1 MPDWK
6 PEILRRLAPLK
17 LSPEREGE
25 IAEEIAQHLDDRY
38 EELLADGHSADS
50 AFRAALDELKDED
63 LLARN
68 LQSVENDLYREPVA
82 PGKVSS
88 KLFAGILQDI
98 RYAFRMMRKSPGFTA
113 IAVLTLALGIGANT
127 AIFTMMNGLMLHTLP
142 VRDPGRLVEIL
153 HHYPDDPE
161 PGFNGFSW
169 DEYQTMRDGNHVL
182 SDLIIGSLNNYVVGG
197 QALESQTVFGG
208 NVGGTY

>member
-88 KLFAGILQDI
+88 KLFAGILHDI

-113 IAVLTLALGIGANT
+113 VAVLTLALGIGANT

-142 VRDPGRLVEIL
+142 VRDPGRLVEADSTVSAIKRSRTSGCRIRWGIVLWGIL
-153 HHYPDDPE
+153 RWRC
-161 PGFNGFSW
+161 W
-169 DEYQTMRDGNHVL
+169 DV
-182 SDLIIGSLNNYVVGG
+182 
-197 QALESQTVFGG
+197 
-208 NVGGTY
+208 